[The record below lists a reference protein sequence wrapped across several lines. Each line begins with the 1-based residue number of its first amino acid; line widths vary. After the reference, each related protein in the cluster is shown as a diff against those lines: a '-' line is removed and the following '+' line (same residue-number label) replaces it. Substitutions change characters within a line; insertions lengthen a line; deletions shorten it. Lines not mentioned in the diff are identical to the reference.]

1 MKLNQEGKDSSI
13 DQIKIKLKINKIQLI
28 KFKYKQFNSHKWE
41 PIDHEFK
48 VNLGIS
54 ISDH

>member
-28 KFKYKQFNSHKWE
+28 KFKYKQFNSHK
-41 PIDHEFK
+41 
-48 VNLGIS
+48 
-54 ISDH
+54 